1 MRKQA
6 DRTNKILA
14 TALNLFLL
22 LLQSSAASV
31 AATPATEESPR
42 SLRDEMANVSTPLEM
57 SLAGARFN
65 ADSEDGIALPSSR
78 AATTRRSITSGVDL
92 RMMRSGQERTLE
104 FAVAPGFDARVITF
118 QFVDATY
125 LSVGHELST
134 DGTVTLGLEDID
146 QTLPVVIRMDLA
158 PGSRVAHDEA
168 GSDHP

>member
-22 LLQSSAASV
+22 LLPSSAASV

-42 SLRDEMANVSTPLEM
+42 SLRDEMANVSTPLEL

-104 FAVAPGFDARVITF
+104 FAVAPGFDAHVITF
-118 QFVDATY
+118 QFVGATNPEVV
-125 LSVGHELST
+125 LQVGDT
-134 DGTVTLGLEDID
+134 RTLDIPLE
-146 QTLPVVIRMDLA
+146 TR
-158 PGSRVAHDEA
+158 
-168 GSDHP
+168 